1 MSVTFELQA
10 EPRADQGKGAS
21 RRLRRA
27 GKLPAILYGAGQDP
41 QSITLDHNAVKLS
54 LEHEAFYSHILSVQ
68 LEGRTEKAILRDVQR
83 HPCKPLILHLD
94 LLRVSEDQAIRVH
107 VPLHF
112 VNEDT
117 CVGVKTGGGMVSHQ
131 MVEVEVECLPRNL
144 PEFLSV
150 DVANLKVGDSLH
162 LSEIGLPDGV
172 SIVALSHGPDHDL
185 PVVSILKP
193 RGVAVDEEE
202 AAGGEAA
209 EGGEEEEAS

>member
-27 GKLPAILYGAGQDP
+27 GKLPAILYGADKEP

-54 LEHEAFYSHILSVQ
+54 LEHEAFYSHVLSIQ
-68 LEGRTEKAILRDVQR
+68 LEGKTEKAILRDVQR
-83 HPCKPLILHLD
+83 HPCKPFILHLD
-94 LLRVSEDQAIRVH
+94 LLRVSEDHAIRVH

-112 VNEDT
+112 INEET

-144 PEFLSV
+144 PEFIPV
-150 DVANLKVGDSLH
+150 DVAALKVGDSLH
-162 LSEIGLPDGV
+162 LSELPLPEGV

-193 RGVAVDEEE
+193 RGTAAEEE
-202 AAGGEAA
+202 GEAG
-209 EGGEEEEAS
+209 EGGEEGEAS

>member
-1 MSVTFELQA
+1 MSLSFELQA

-21 RRLRRA
+21 RRLRRI
-27 GKLPAILYGAGQDP
+27 GKVPAILYGAGKEP

-83 HPCKPLILHLD
+83 HPAKPVILHLD

-112 VNEDT
+112 INEET

-131 MVEVEVECLPRNL
+131 MVEVEVECLPKDL
-144 PEFLSV
+144 PEFISV
-150 DVANLKVGDSLH
+150 DVAKLNVGDSLH
-162 LSEIGLPDGV
+162 LSEIALPDGV
-172 SIVALSHGPDHDL
+172 TIVALSHGPDHDL
-185 PVVSILKP
+185 PVVSVLKP
-193 RGVAVDEEE
+193 RGTALEEE
-202 AAGGEAA
+202 GEGGEAA